1 MDHATWLRFSSLL
14 DAPVGTT
21 LQAIKHWQYVHAER
35 RRVDILISEISDDL
49 SFEDF
54 DDFETTL
61 TEEQEARLAEL
72 YRYLDEVYKTYE
84 QGDHTKFACSDDPQ
98 PPTYVYAPLPVDLK
112 LAFEEWRQ
120 QCRELS
126 EKPEL
131 IRTLPHP
138 PSISCAKAG
147 CDDTIA
153 PLKTCVHSLGILYR
167 NAELSRAEMIKER
180 NFWHPDR
187 WSRVLQPYRLGV
199 EQIAIVIFQI
209 LQPLC
214 EQKFGT

>member
-14 DAPVGTT
+14 DAPVDTT
-21 LQAIKHWQYVHAER
+21 FQAIKHWHYVHAER
-35 RRVDILISEISDDL
+35 RRVDILISEINDDL

-54 DDFETTL
+54 DDSETFL
-61 TEEQEARLAEL
+61 TEEQEARLSEL
-72 YRYLDEVYKTYE
+72 YSHLDQVYKTYKR
-84 QGDHTKFACSDDPQ
+84 GDHTKFVSLDDPQ
-98 PPTYVYAPLPVDLK
+98 SSSYVYTLIPIHLK
-112 LAFEEWRQ
+112 LAFKEWRQ

-131 IRTLPHP
+131 IRQLPHP
-138 PSISCAKAG
+138 PSVPCTKSG
-147 CDDTIA
+147 CDNTIA
-153 PLKTCVHSLGILYR
+153 PLKTCVHSLSTLYR
-167 NAELSRAEMIKER
+167 NAELHRTELLKER

-187 WSRVLQPYRLGV
+187 WSRVPQPYRLGV
-199 EQIAIVIFQI
+199 EQMAIVIFQV